1 MITEN
6 GLSMFLWIGHN
17 VEPQWVQKVFSVQSA
32 AQIDIDKVSHSP
44 VLDSVENFRFIH
56 AAFHIKNSMY

>member
-44 VLDSVENFRFIH
+44 FLIL
-56 AAFHIKNSMY
+56 KKT